1 MVEKTTKNSQSLF
14 LLFNISLLLTFP
26 FKPNQPLISQLIQT
40 SKFMLD
46 WIPILGYLS
55 LITFTFIKKDSE
67 FSATIRILSLLFAF
81 YHLIHLLFYV

>member
-14 LLFNISLLLTFP
+14 LLFNITLLLTFP

-46 WIPILGYLS
+46 WIPILGYL
-55 LITFTFIKKDSE
+55 TFTFIKKDSE